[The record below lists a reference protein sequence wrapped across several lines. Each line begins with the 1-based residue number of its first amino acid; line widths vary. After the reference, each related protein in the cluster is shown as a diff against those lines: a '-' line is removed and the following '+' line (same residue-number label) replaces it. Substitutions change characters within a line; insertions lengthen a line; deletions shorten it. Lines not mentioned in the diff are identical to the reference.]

1 MQRFRLSAN
10 SNQTVVRPR
19 LASNSNLTV
28 IDGD

>member
-1 MQRFRLSAN
+1 MARLSSN

-28 IDGD
+28 VDGD